1 MQERWWEIKPQTA
14 EEGLVFLLRKCVLQM
29 KSIIVL
35 SIIVA
40 FIIIA
45 FFLSKWLQKIINP
58 RAGFGRLLFYF
69 FSVMVLVFILSFFM
83 VFIIINLYPDELIK

>member
-1 MQERWWEIKPQTA
+1 
-14 EEGLVFLLRKCVLQM
+14 M

-35 SIIVA
+35 SIIVV

-45 FFLSKWLQKIINP
+45 FFLNKWLQKIIKP
-58 RAGFGRLLFYF
+58 REGFGRLLFYF

-83 VFIIINLYPDELIK
+83 VYVIIKLYPDELIK

>member
-1 MQERWWEIKPQTA
+1 
-14 EEGLVFLLRKCVLQM
+14 M

-45 FFLSKWLQKIINP
+45 FFLNKWLQKIIKP
-58 RAGFGRLLFYF
+58 SEGLGRLLFYF
-69 FSVMVLVFILSFFM
+69 FGVMVLVFVLSFFM